1 MFPHRN
7 HSRHHHCAALSLCL
21 AVAMGSVRL
30 AGAQELEP
38 RAYTAAPTGVNFLL
52 VAGGRS
58 TGGVVVDPSLPVDD
72 VQAAIESVGLGLGRT
87 VNLFGRT
94 GLILAVVPY
103 AWGHVSGSVG
113 EETRR
118 ITRSGL
124 PDPRVKLSVNL
135 LGGRALTPR
144 EFARAT
150 RSTIV
155 GVSLAVAPPL
165 GQYTGSKLINLGSNR
180 WAVKPEIGVSHAIGR
195 WTIEG
200 YSGLVV
206 FSTNHEFYT
215 GASVRTQAPVVA
227 LQAHVSYTL
236 RRQLWAAFDATW
248 YSGGTTTVNGTQK
261 GDLQRNSRIGGT
273 LSFPI
278 GRQQS
283 IKFSGSTGATTRI
296 GADFRTFGAAWQLTW
311 FDRSPGK

>member
-1 MFPHRN
+1 MFPHRS
-7 HSRHHHCAALSLCL
+7 HSRHRRVASLWLSL
-21 AVAMGSVRL
+21 AIGMGPARL
-30 AGAQELEP
+30 AAGQELEP
-38 RAYTAAPTGVNFLL
+38 RAYTAAPTGVNFLI

-58 TGGVVVDPSLPVDD
+58 TGGVLVDPSLPVED
-72 VQAAIESVGLGLGRT
+72 VEATIESVGLGLGRT
-87 VNLFGRT
+87 IDLFGRT
-94 GLILAVVPY
+94 ALILAVVPY
-103 AWGHVSGSVG
+103 AWGNVSGSVG

-124 PDPRVKLSVNL
+124 ADPRVKLSVNL

-144 EFARAT
+144 EFARTT
-150 RSTIV
+150 RRTIV

-165 GQYTGSKLINLGSNR
+165 GQYTGTKLINLGANR
-180 WAVKPEIGVSHAIGR
+180 WAAKPEIGVSHALGR

-200 YSGLVV
+200 YSGVV
-206 FSTNHEFYT
+206 LFSTNHEFYT
-215 GASVRTQAPVVA
+215 GTSVRTQAPVVA

-261 GDLQRNSRIGGT
+261 ADLQRNSRVGAT
-273 LSFPI
+273 LSFPV

-296 GADFRTFGAAWQLTW
+296 GADFKTFGAAWQLTW